1 MTVLLTFNPLGS
13 VTASQIVMLALAIVF
28 LTVVMISTGRRI
40 RESRALTG
48 RPVRE
53 KYAELENRQAARR
66 DVEQVMLELDKLARQ
81 VHARIDTKL
90 VRLEALIRD
99 ADRRI
104 AALAPSTPQSK
115 DPRATASAPRESV
128 FAGVGGDPG
137 EGDAKRFAFIYRLS
151 EQGLSVV
158 QIAEQVARPQGEIE
172 LILGLRKAQVK
183 STRLKAEPTLPP
195 T

>member
-1 MTVLLTFNPLGS
+1 MTVLLTSNPLGG
-13 VTASQIVMLALAIVF
+13 VTASQLVMLALAIVF
-28 LTVVMISTGRRI
+28 LTIVMISTGRRI

-53 KYAELENRQAARR
+53 KYAALENRQAARR

-99 ADRRI
+99 ADQRI
-104 AALAPSTPQSK
+104 AALAPPTPRSQNPRSTV
-115 DPRATASAPRESV
+115 SAPRETVS
-128 FAGVGGDPG
+128 AGIGGDPS
-137 EGDAKRFAFIYRLS
+137 EGDATRFAFIYRLS
-151 EQGLSVV
+151 EQGFSAV
-158 QIAEQVARPQGEIE
+158 QIAGKVGRPQGEIE

-183 STRLKAEPTLPP
+183 STSLKAEPTPSP
-195 T
+195 K